1 MRRLLLGLVAALAAA
16 AIAPPAGAATFH
28 PCPSK
33 TGFDCMTVWVPLDRT
48 GATPGRI
55 PLRVERL
62 RAARGP
68 YRGVFIFLAG
78 GPGQEGIF
86 DTDGE
91 YEQYVQGI
99 APGWDIVS
107 VDQRGTGRSGV
118 LRCEGLEEDVLPPPY
133 GDDPFHDAAEA
144 ASLCAS
150 DLGAAAG
157 HYATADTVA
166 DLEAVRQSLGV
177 RRFALGGVSY
187 GTVVAQAYAATF
199 PQRVSRLVLDSVV
212 DPESN
217 DGFALDTLETVPRVL
232 DGLCSRPVCKRITRN
247 LPADVRTLDARLAQ
261 APLTG
266 TSVDRNGRAF
276 AASFGGPLQPT
287 ALLDLIVSGDLEP
300 IKRAL
305 LPGAVKAALAGD
317 AAPLLRLVRPSPN
330 DRFEPAELS
339 IALFVATSCLDTRL
353 PWATGASPAD
363 RLAALDAAAAAV
375 PDARLGP
382 FSRGVLARS
391 DFMGTCLGWPYGPEP
406 QAFTPL
412 PQVPTLVINGLD
424 DTRTTVAEA
433 RRVAARIPG
442 SQVVIVPNQ
451 GHSVVGSARCAD
463 TAMRRFMTGR
473 PVRKPCLRNGQR
485 IAVAPLPPARL
496 DAVPLA
502 PGLTGVASRAL
513 QAVRQT
519 LDDLDPAFAL
529 ATEFTRRDGLILTG
543 LRQGTAVLDVDGDF
557 NLLVRLRGY
566 TFVPGVELTG
576 TVRFKEREVEAN
588 LRIAGDRRAA
598 GRLVLDDRR
607 YTGTLGGRR
616 VDWTIP

>member
-1 MRRLLLGLVAALAAA
+1 M
-16 AIAPPAGAATFH
+16 
-28 PCPSK
+28 
-33 TGFDCMTVWVPLDRT
+33 WVPLDRT
-48 GATPGRI
+48 GVTPGRI

-62 RAARGP
+62 RAGRQP
-68 YRGVFIFLAG
+68 YRGVFIFLSG

-91 YEQYVQGI
+91 YEQYLQGI

-144 ASLCAS
+144 ASQCAN
-150 DLGAAAG
+150 DIGAAAA

-166 DLEAVRQSLGV
+166 DLEAVRSALGV

-187 GTVVAQAYAATF
+187 GTVVAQGYAAAF
-199 PQRVSRLVLDSVV
+199 PQHVSRLVLDSVV
-212 DPESN
+212 DPEAN

-232 DGLCSRPVCKRITRN
+232 DRLCERPTCKRITRD
-247 LPADVRTLDARLAQ
+247 LPADVRTLDARLAT
-261 APLTG
+261 AALAG
-266 TSVDRNGRAF
+266 TSVDKTGKPY

-287 ALLDLIVSGDLEP
+287 ALLDLVVTGDLEP
-300 IKRAL
+300 IKRVL

-353 PWATGASPAD
+353 PWAAAASPAD

-382 FSRGVLARS
+382 FSRGVLARN
-391 DFMGTCLGWPYGPEP
+391 DLMGTCLGWPYGPEP

-412 PQVPTLVINGLD
+412 PQVPALILNGLD

-442 SQVVIVPNQ
+442 SEVVIVPNQ

-473 PVRKPCLRNGQR
+473 PVKRPCLRNGQR
-485 IAVAPLPPARL
+485 IPVAPLPPQRL

-502 PGLTGVASRAL
+502 PGLSGIRSRAL
-513 QAVRQT
+513 QAVRMT
-519 LDDLDPAFAL
+519 IDDLDFAFAL

-557 NLLVRLRGY
+557 NLLVRLRDY
-566 TFVPGVELTG
+566 TFVPGVQVTG
-576 TVRFKEREVEAN
+576 MVRFKERETEAN
-588 LRIAGDRRAA
+588 LRISGDPRAT
-598 GRLVLDDRR
+598 GRLVLDERHWS
-607 YTGTLGGRR
+607 GTLGGRAL
-616 VDWTIP
+616 DWDVP